1 MNSSAKPH
9 KDPGF
14 RRDDGIFKGRPVA
27 VFGLARSGL
36 SSIKFLKQR
45 GVEVIAWDDDEKA
58 RDKAAALG
66 ATIEQLYEANLKPC
80 AFLLLA
86 PGVPLKHPA
95 PHGVVRAAKTAGT
108 EIICDV
114 ELFSRV
120 YDNIR
125 TIGITGTNGK
135 STTTALIHHI
145 IKASGRPTLM
155 GGNIGVPVFD
165 LEIKNKPFVV
175 LELSSYQLDLCP
187 GFRPEISVLLNIT
200 PDHIDRHGDL
210 DKYAAAKARMFE
222 GGGVAI
228 ISADDEPSRNIMRQ
242 VKAAGH
248 RLVIPLTLNDAKVAE
263 IKKNFVLKGD
273 HNLQNAIAAYHACSV
288 AALFDEEIFAGMRTF
303 PGLPHRQFPVRTI
316 NNVTYIN
323 DSKAT
328 NAEAASKALASYDN
342 IYWIAGG
349 RPKEGGL
356 RGLESLKARVRE
368 AFLIG
373 EAAEDFAAWAVKNNV
388 KHHESKTL
396 DAAVR
401 AAHLAAQKNAPS
413 VVLLS
418 PACASFDQFSS
429 YEERGDAFA
438 KIVNALEESAA
449 A

>member
-1 MNSSAKPH
+1 MNELSAYVK
-9 KDPGF
+9 K
-14 RRDDGIFKGRPVA
+14 INRPVA

-36 SSIKFLKQR
+36 SSIRALK
-45 GVEVIAWDDDEKA
+45 GAGAEVIAWDDDEKA
-58 RDKAAALG
+58 RERAAALG

-95 PHGVVRAAKTAGT
+95 PHSVVRAAKAART
-108 EIICDV
+108 EVICDV

-125 TIGITGTNGK
+125 TIGVTGTNGK

-145 IKASGRPTLM
+145 IKTSGRPTVM

-210 DKYAAAKARMFE
+210 DNYAAAKAKIFE
-222 GGGVAI
+222 GQGVAI
-228 ISADDEPSRNIMRQ
+228 ISSDDEPSRKIMAQ
-242 VKAAGH
+242 VKKAGH
-248 RLVIPLTLNDAKVAE
+248 RLVIPFSVKDAGA
-263 IKKNFVLKGD
+263 KKIESNMMLKGV
-273 HNLQNAIAAYHACSV
+273 HNLQNGLAAYHACHA
-288 AALFDEEIFAGMRTF
+288 AALNDEEIFAGMRSF

-328 NAEAASKALASYDN
+328 NAGAASKALASYDN

-356 RGLESLKARVRE
+356 NGLEGLMNYVHE
-368 AFLIG
+368 IFLIG
-373 EAAEDFAAWAVKNNV
+373 EAADDFAAWARSNNV
-388 KHHESKTL
+388 KHQESETL
-396 DAAVR
+396 EAAVR
-401 AAHLAAQKNAPS
+401 AAHKAAQKNAPAT
-413 VVLLS
+413 VLLS

-429 YEERGDAFA
+429 YEERGNVFTR
-438 KIVNALEESAA
+438 IVNSLEESAA
-449 A
+449 T

>member
-1 MNSSAKPH
+1 MKELTAYLQT
-9 KDPGF
+9 
-14 RRDDGIFKGRPVA
+14 IKGRPVA

-36 SSIKFLKQR
+36 SSIRALKAA
-45 GVEVIAWDDDEKA
+45 GTEVIAWDDNEKA
-58 RDKAAALG
+58 REKAAALG

-86 PGVPLKHPA
+86 PGVPLNHPA
-95 PHGVVRAAKTAGT
+95 PHSVVKAARVAGI
-108 EIICDV
+108 EVICDV

-120 YDNIR
+120 YNNIR

-145 IKASGRPTLM
+145 IKASGRPTVM

-187 GFRPEISVLLNIT
+187 KFRPEISVLLNIT
-200 PDHIDRHGDL
+200 PDHIDRHGSL
-210 DKYAAAKARMFE
+210 DNYAAAKARMFE
-222 GGGVAI
+222 GQGVAI
-228 ISADDEPSRNIMRQ
+228 INSDDESSGKIMKE
-242 VKAAGH
+242 VKGAGH
-248 RLVIPLTLNDAKVAE
+248 RLVIPFSVKDTIVEK
-263 IKKNFVLKGD
+263 IKNNLILKGN
-273 HNLQNAIAAYHACSV
+273 HNLQNAIAAYYACSA
-288 AALFDEEIFAGMRTF
+288 AALSDEEIFFAMQTF

-356 RGLESLKARVRE
+356 QGLEELTSRITE
-368 AFLIG
+368 SFLIG
-373 EAAEDFAAWAVKNNV
+373 EAMEDFSGWMKKNNV
-388 KHHESKTL
+388 AHQKNKTL
-396 DAAVR
+396 DTAVR
-401 AAHLAAQKNAPS
+401 AAHIEAQKNAPS

-429 YEERGDAFA
+429 YEERGDVFA
-438 KIVNALEESAA
+438 RLVNNLEEGVAA
-449 A
+449 

>member
-1 MNSSAKPH
+1 MKELAAYLQTL
-9 KDPGF
+9 
-14 RRDDGIFKGRPVA
+14 KGRPVA

-36 SSIKFLKQR
+36 SAISALKNA
-45 GVEVIAWDDDEKA
+45 GAEVIAWDDDEKA

-86 PGVPLKHPA
+86 PGVPLNYPA
-95 PHGVVRAAKTAGT
+95 PHPVVKAARVAGT
-108 EIICDV
+108 EVICDV

-125 TIGITGTNGK
+125 TIGVTGTNGK

-145 IKASGRPTLM
+145 IKASGRPTVM

-187 GFRPEISVLLNIT
+187 KFRPEISVLLNIT
-200 PDHIDRHGDL
+200 PDHIDRHGNL
-210 DKYAAAKARMFE
+210 DNYAAAKARMFE
-222 GGGVAI
+222 GQGVAI
-228 ISADDEPSRNIMRQ
+228 ISCDDDPSSKILKQ
-242 VKAAGH
+242 LKAAGH
-248 RLVIPLTLNDAKVAE
+248 RLVISFSVKDEVEK
-263 IKKNFVLKGD
+263 IKDNMMLKGE
-273 HNLQNAIAAYHACSV
+273 HNLQNAIAAYHACSA
-288 AALFDEEIFAGMRTF
+288 AALLDEEIFAGMQTF
-303 PGLPHRQFPVRTI
+303 PGLAHRQFPVRTI

-328 NAEAASKALASYDN
+328 NAEAASKALSSYDN

-356 RGLESLKARVRE
+356 NGLEKLAGRVRE
-368 AFLIG
+368 SFLIG
-373 EAAEDFAAWAVKNNV
+373 ESIDDFAAWMKKNNV
-388 KHHESKTL
+388 MHHKNRTL

-401 AAHLAAQKNAPS
+401 AAHMAAQKNPPAT
-413 VVLLS
+413 VLLS
-418 PACASFDQFSS
+418 PACASFDQFLS
-429 YEERGDAFA
+429 YEERGDAFTN
-438 KIVNALEESAA
+438 IVNSLEESAA

>member
-1 MNSSAKPH
+1 MKEFAAYLQTL
-9 KDPGF
+9 
-14 RRDDGIFKGRPVA
+14 KGRPVA

-36 SSIKFLKQR
+36 SSIRTLKAA
-45 GVEVIAWDDDEKA
+45 GAEVIAWDDDEKA

-86 PGVPLKHPA
+86 PGVPLNHPA
-95 PHGVVRAAKTAGT
+95 PHPVVKAARVAGT
-108 EIICDV
+108 EVICDI

-125 TIGITGTNGK
+125 TIGVTGTNGK

-145 IKASGRPTLM
+145 IKASGRPTVM

-187 GFRPEISVLLNIT
+187 EFRPEISVLLNIT
-200 PDHIDRHGDL
+200 PDHIDRHGNL
-210 DKYAAAKARMFE
+210 DNYAAAKARMFE
-222 GGGVAI
+222 GEGVAI
-228 ISADDEPSRNIMRQ
+228 IGSGDDPSRKIMKQ
-242 VKAAGH
+242 VKTAGH
-248 RLVIPLTLNDAKVAE
+248 RHVIAFSVKDDVEK
-263 IKKNFVLKGD
+263 IKDNVMLKGE
-273 HNLQNAIAAYHACSV
+273 HNLQNAIAAYHACSA
-288 AALFDEEIFAGMRTF
+288 AALSDEEIFAGMRTF
-303 PGLPHRQFPVRTI
+303 PGLAHRQFPVRTI

-356 RGLESLKARVRE
+356 GGLERLAGRVRE
-368 AFLIG
+368 SFLIG
-373 EAAEDFAAWAVKNNV
+373 EAMDDFAIWMKKNNIT
-388 KHHESKTL
+388 HHKNKTL

-401 AAHLAAQKNAPS
+401 AAHMAAQKNPPATI
-413 VVLLS
+413 LLS

-429 YEERGDAFA
+429 YEERGDAFTN
-438 KIVNALEESAA
+438 IVNDLEESEAA
-449 A
+449 